1 MADSTLKSLEEFQAS
16 FKYFF
21 FLFRKEFPPS
31 LEAAA
36 RAQWAALKQGD
47 AVVKEDGQNNPLV
60 EMRLDPEFGRALCA
74 ALADAHGNLPCL
86 NVPPTAEQVAFWQMQ
101 SRETLFPDAF
111 VELSENASH
120 WETIREA
127 MAWHIASQGAVAD
140 DVPVRVCILGASA
153 RYEYSGG
160 VSRLL
165 EWLGK
170 IVDALRLARPIEFLM
185 CGRDVPAELHGHDT
199 VLKDGRFI
207 ARHRVGYLHD
217 LQGLDASVLRG
228 ALFIALH
235 SGIGVEHPEL
245 SASWPPTL
253 APLQAAAP
261 VSLVVTSFN
270 PVEHE
275 TAERTLRS
283 MLPGLL
289 QVDHSGVN
297 SAGSL
302 HGPEVVGPFDG
313 VQGKRNYCLLRA
325 RLVPLEKSSEG
336 WDLFD

>member
-1 MADSTLKSLEEFQAS
+1 MVDSSLQSLEEFQAS

-36 RAQWAALKQGD
+36 RAQWATLKQGD
-47 AVVKEDGQNNPLV
+47 AIVKEDGQNNPLV

-74 ALADAHGNLPCL
+74 ALADAQGNLPCL
-86 NVPPTAEQVAFWQMQ
+86 NVPQSAEQIAFWRMRAQG
-101 SRETLFPDAF
+101 SLFPDAF

-120 WETIREA
+120 WETIRET
-127 MAWHIASQGAVAD
+127 MAWHISSQGPAADNVAF
-140 DVPVRVCILGASA
+140 RICILGASA

-160 VSRLL
+160 VASLL

-170 IVDALRLARPIEFLM
+170 IVDALGVTRPVEFLM
-185 CGRDVPAELHGHDT
+185 CGRDVPAELHGQDS
-199 VLKDGRFI
+199 VLRDGRLI

-217 LQGLDASVLRG
+217 LQGLDPSILQG

-235 SGIGVEHPEL
+235 SGIGLDHPEL
-245 SASWPPTL
+245 SASWPPTFAHL
-253 APLQAAAP
+253 RAAAP
-261 VSLVVTSFN
+261 VSLAVTSFN

-275 TAERTLRS
+275 TAERTLRT

-289 QVDHSGVN
+289 HVDRTGVN
-297 SAGSL
+297 AAGSL
-302 HGPEVVGPFDG
+302 YGPEVVGPFDG
-313 VQGKRNYCLLRA
+313 VQGKRNYCVLHA
-325 RLVPLEKSSEG
+325 RLVPVERSPEG

>member
-1 MADSTLKSLEEFQAS
+1 MVDSHLKSLEEFQAS

-21 FLFRKEFPPS
+21 FLFRKEFPAS

-74 ALADAHGNLPCL
+74 ALADSQGNLPCL
-86 NVPPTAEQVAFWQMQ
+86 NVPPTAEQVEFWRTRSQ
-101 SRETLFPDAF
+101 ETMFPDAF

-120 WETIREA
+120 WETIRAA
-127 MAWHIASQGAVAD
+127 MSWHAASQSCVAD
-140 DVPVRVCILGASA
+140 AGPIRVCILGASA
-153 RYEYSGG
+153 RYEYAGG
-160 VSRLL
+160 VERLL

-170 IVDALRLARPIEFLM
+170 IVDALGSPRPVEFLM
-185 CGRDVPAELHGHDT
+185 CGRDVPAELHGQDS
-199 VLKDGRFI
+199 VLKDGRLL

-217 LQGLDASVLRG
+217 LPGIDANVLRG

-235 SGIGVEHPEL
+235 SGIGLEHPEL
-245 SASWPPTL
+245 TASWPPTL
-253 APLQAAAP
+253 AHLQAAAP
-261 VSLVVTSFN
+261 VSLAVTSFN

-275 TAERTLRS
+275 TAERTLRL
-283 MLPGLL
+283 MLPGALH
-289 QVDHSGVN
+289 VDRAGVN
-297 SAGSL
+297 AAGSL

-313 VQGKRNYCLLRA
+313 IQGKRNYCLLHA
-325 RLVPLEKSSEG
+325 RLTPLEKSSEG